1 MSRSKAAVIVLAV
14 LRASMVRAEDAAG
27 PDGSLPPSP
36 REASLRALVERVNPS
51 IVSVTAYIKVPDGV
65 AYDGRWKVAD
75 ESPIPG
81 YAREKVSSGIV
92 IDDKG
97 TVICARTPLT
107 LEAGSFAERLDVEAS
122 SGARFDVEL
131 VGSEPTINLAVL
143 RVKPSAGQS
152 LADLRPARIG
162 SVDRLQVGDDLFAV
176 ADPFGAARTFAPG
189 IVMALPQVSCYQAD
203 LTGSFIHG
211 SMAVAPGAV
220 GGALVDRD
228 GAVVGMIVP
237 PPTLDPNVSLAP
249 EPFATYGM
257 QVQTALGVGEALSR
271 KRSSTSP
278 FLGFSVLNA
287 AELRAK
293 LRDDARFDAMRKPGN
308 GLYIDDVFTPSPASA
323 AGVRV
328 GDWVVEINGNPIRT
342 VVDFQQSLYYFA
354 GTSVPVRLFRDGK
367 EITPMISIEPR
378 PPSANRN

>member
-1 MSRSKAAVIVLAV
+1 MSKSRSVVVFLLV
-14 LRASMVRAEDAAG
+14 LRASAARAEDAA
-27 PDGSLPPSP
+27 PVDGALPPSA
-36 REASLRALVERVNPS
+36 RELALRSLVERVTPS
-51 IVSVTAYIKVPDGV
+51 IVSVTAYVKVPEGV

-92 IDDKG
+92 IDDRG
-97 TVICARTPLT
+97 TVICGRTPLT
-107 LEAGSFAERLDVEAS
+107 LELGSFAERFDIEAS
-122 SGARFDVEL
+122 SGARFEVEL
-131 VGSEPTINLAVL
+131 LGSEPTINLAVL
-143 RVKPSAGQS
+143 RVKPAPGQS
-152 LADLRPARIG
+152 LDDLRPARIG
-162 SVDRLQVGDDLFAV
+162 SVERLRVGDDLYAI
-176 ADPFGAARTFAPG
+176 ADPFGAARTFSPG

-220 GGALVDRD
+220 GGALVDRE

-237 PPTLDPNVSLAP
+237 PPSLDPNAPLVP

-257 QVQTALGVGEALSR
+257 QVQTALGVGEALCR

-278 FLGFSVLNA
+278 FLGISVLTS

-293 LRDDARFDAMRKPGN
+293 LRDDARFEALAKPGH
-308 GLYIDDVFTPSPASA
+308 GLYIDDLFSPSPAERE
-323 AGVRV
+323 GVQV
-328 GDWVVEINGNPIRT
+328 GDWVLEVNGNPIRS

-354 GTSVPVRLFRDGK
+354 GTRVPVRIFRGGR
-367 EITPMISIEPR
+367 ELVPMIAIEAR
-378 PPSANRN
+378 PPAANRN

>member
-1 MSRSKAAVIVLAV
+1 MSRSNAAAAFLIVLH
-14 LRASMVRAEDAAG
+14 ASWVRADDAVG
-27 PDGSLPPSP
+27 PAAPVPPSA
-36 REASLRALVERVNPS
+36 RETALRALAERVNPS

-97 TVICARTPLT
+97 TVIAARTPLM

-122 SGARFDVEL
+122 SGARYEVDL
-131 VGSEPTINLAVL
+131 IGSEPTINLAVL
-143 RVKPSAGQS
+143 RVKSVDGQS

-162 SVDRLQVGDDLFAV
+162 SVDRLQVGDELFAV

-189 IVMALPQVSCYQAD
+189 VVMALPRVSCYQAD

-237 PPTLDPNVSLAP
+237 PPTPDPNVALSP

-278 FLGFSVLNA
+278 FLGFSVLTA
-287 AELRAK
+287 SELRAK
-293 LRDDARFDAMRKPGN
+293 LRDDARFEAIRKPMH
-308 GLYIDDVFTPSPASA
+308 GLYVDDVFTPSPASKE
-323 AGVRV
+323 GVQV
-328 GDWVVEINGNPIRT
+328 GDWVVEVNGSPIRT

-354 GTSVPVRLFRDGK
+354 GTRVPVRIFRDGK
-367 EITPMISIEPR
+367 ESTPMIMIESR
-378 PPSANRN
+378 PPSANRK